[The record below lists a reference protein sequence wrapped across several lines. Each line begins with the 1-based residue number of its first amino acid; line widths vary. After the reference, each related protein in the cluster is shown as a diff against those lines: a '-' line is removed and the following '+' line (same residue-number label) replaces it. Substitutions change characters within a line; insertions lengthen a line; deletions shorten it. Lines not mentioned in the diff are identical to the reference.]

1 MENHHHHQ
9 WMLWNVLFDRVPWC
23 CQSFHFIICF
33 FPFPEKIS
41 IHLAMNSSL
50 VWKFKCRKFSQ
61 LKNLFTPLFIDV
73 IKHTHTFTNNNWNCS
88 HMYMMMMVE
97 WSSAS
102 CKITPNGF
110 FLFLILFQIRRC
122 VVLCLCLLIHLFQT
136 ILILLLILLTKKSQ
150 HNAYIHT
157 HTHIIS
163 IPKKAN
169 EWK

>member
-9 WMLWNVLFDRVPWC
+9 WMLWNVLFDRVSWC

-73 IKHTHTFTNNNWNCS
+73 IKHTHTHT
-88 HMYMMMMVE
+88 
-97 WSSAS
+97 
-102 CKITPNGF
+102 
-110 FLFLILFQIRRC
+110 R
-122 VVLCLCLLIHLFQT
+122 
-136 ILILLLILLTKKSQ
+136 LLTTTETVHTWTWWWWLNDLRHPVKSRPTVFFSSWFYSRFVVALSCACVCWSIYSRRSWFYFWFCWRKNLNIT
-150 HNAYIHT
+150 HTYTHT
-157 HTHIIS
+157 HT
-163 IPKKAN
+163 
-169 EWK
+169 